1 MNIIMSLAYY
11 ILDPNILLSL
21 GTIKVFTIS
30 LNDPSLLFFKF
41 VSVSF
46 TFCSQILLPGWLVD
60 NVPASASSS
69 LSFAHSLQA
78 ENPDK
83 HVFKGVLSALTMMCL
98 RESTEAFL

>member
-1 MNIIMSLAYY
+1 MSLAYY

-41 VSVSF
+41 MSVSF
-46 TFCSQILLPGWLVD
+46 TFCSRILLPGWLVD

-83 HVFKGVLSALTMMCL
+83 RVQRSFVCTNYDVPQGEHGGFPVN
-98 RESTEAFL
+98 